1 MTGDPRPGHSLPVAV
16 VCLVSPEHVA
26 RIRDELR
33 GEPGRLVFVRS
44 LDQLRAACERLGT
57 QLRAV
62 VLEPI
67 PGDRRPTAP
76 FVADLRAR
84 APDLAILGYCAAARD
99 CSREV
104 LDLAKAGVDQLVFP
118 ERHEAA
124 AALRRALHAAQLASV
139 SARVLARLPDRLL
152 PRLKQLIKFCLD
164 YPAIAT
170 SVAEVAACLGVD
182 RRTLSSACACAGSVG
197 PEALVSWCRVLA
209 ASHLLRVSGASVEQV
224 ALELDFSS
232 GAALRNMIRR
242 HAEMRTSELRAH
254 DGSERLLSGFLR
266 SLRGRSPLELESVP
280 ARMPSTS
287 QDRGS
292 TDAA

>member
-1 MTGDPRPGHSLPVAV
+1 MAGDARPGRSLPVAV

-33 GEPGRLVFVRS
+33 GDPARLIFVHS
-44 LDQLRAACERLGT
+44 LEQLRSAREQLGT
-57 QLRAV
+57 RLSAV

-67 PGDRRPTAP
+67 GGDRRPTAP

-99 CSREV
+99 CSGEI
-104 LDLAKAGVDQLVFP
+104 LGLAQAGVDHLLFP

-124 AALRRALHAAQLASV
+124 AALRGALHAAQLASV
-139 SARVLARLPDRLL
+139 SARVVKRLPGDLP
-152 PRLKQLIKFCLD
+152 PRLEQLIKFCLNS
-164 YPAIAT
+164 PTLAT
-170 SVAEVAACLGVD
+170 SVAAVAHTLVVD
-182 RRTLSSACACAGSVG
+182 RRTLSSACVCAGSVG
-197 PEALVSWCRVLA
+197 PETLISWCRVLA

-254 DGSERLLSGFLR
+254 DGMERLLSGFLR
-266 SLRGRSPLELESVP
+266 SLRGRSPLELESAP
-280 ARMPSTS
+280 ARRPAVA